1 MAVGLKGGGGGKFEK
16 SMEIRRWRGMFEKMA
31 VGQKDGGGFEGG
43 RFEKRVVFKRDGGM
57 F

>member
-31 VGQKDGGGFEGG
+31 VG
-43 RFEKRVVFKRDGGM
+43 
-57 F
+57 